1 MLFQVIGNQFLVVK
15 KTWPSMLIL
24 TFGALVNIVLNFWLI
39 PTLGIEGASIAVK
52 DALDCPKNSFLNC
65 QLF

>member
-1 MLFQVIGNQFLVVK
+1 MIIGAIEYNTNGKVIVRNLVK
-15 KTWPSMLIL
+15 ELAPS
-24 TFGALVNIVLNFWLI
+24 
-39 PTLGIEGASIAVK
+39 VK

>member
-1 MLFQVIGNQFLVVK
+1 MAIKYTNPYGDSSFE
-15 KTWPSMLIL
+15 
-24 TFGALVNIVLNFWLI
+24 TFNKENV
-39 PTLGIEGASIAVK
+39 VK

>member
-1 MLFQVIGNQFLVVK
+1 MRYNLH
-15 KTWPSMLIL
+15 
-24 TFGALVNIVLNFWLI
+24 
-39 PTLGIEGASIAVK
+39 IEDIKEDSFAKGEASGFTKGEASGFTKGVK